1 MKKIKL
7 IKNFSSLFLKANK
20 AQGILEVVIAIS
32 IVVVGLVSIMSLVV
46 FNVTTQDYNHDMLIA
61 SNLAREGI
69 EVIRSMRDSNWL
81 DSTKDWD
88 DSIFMEGAS
97 YSDKNS
103 FIIFNRSSWDANDF
117 SYGLVS
123 AGVFWEDCIINEF
136 GRLYFTPIID
146 NSGHE
151 IYNYGY
157 DLDGV
162 LILDARA
169 SNFYRLI
176 YINEI
181 CDVEGVEEIL
191 TGYAERCEGE
201 GYSKIGM
208 QIISKVGWMNKGK
221 MRTLEAEERLY
232 NWK

>member
-1 MKKIKL
+1 MKKENMEISVAFGKRRVSRMGEVIK
-7 IKNFSSLFLKANK
+7 
-20 AQGILEVVIAIS
+20 S
-32 IVVVGLVSIMSLVV
+32 IDTEYNGYKFRSRIEARWAVFFDAVGLK
-46 FNVTTQDYNHDMLIA
+46 Y
-61 SNLAREGI
+61 EY
-69 EVIRSMRDSNWL
+69 E
-81 DSTKDWD
+81 K
-88 DSIFMEGAS
+88 E
-97 YSDKNS
+97 
-103 FIIFNRSSWDANDF
+103 
-117 SYGLVS
+117 
-123 AGVFWEDCIINEF
+123 
-136 GRLYFTPIID
+136 
-146 NSGHE
+146 
-151 IYNYGY
+151 GY

-162 LILDARA
+162 LIPDARA

-181 CDVEGVEEIL
+181 CDVEVEGVEEIL